1 MLDQYL
7 PRRTATR
14 HTNDKPWITD
24 EFRRLIRRRQYAFTH
39 DDQPLYRR
47 LCNAVNRASKR
58 LRKRYYMN
66 EEFEICVH
74 AILQT
79 GGAKQS
85 V

>member
-24 EFRRLIRRRQYAFTH
+24 EIRRLIRRRQYAFTH
-39 DDQPLYRR
+39 DNQPLYRR
-47 LCNAVNRASKR
+47 LRNAVNHALKR
-58 LRKRYYMN
+58 LHNVTMN

-74 AILQT
+74 ATVQT
-79 GGAKQS
+79 GGAKRS